1 MLLLILV
8 HPRST
13 YFHMKWNMW
22 GHTWSDI
29 ANDASISTA
38 WPFNILRSLAIWKPR
53 NRFWGYDLLLSA
65 ALRAANEQSGM
76 EVYDLETFVKLKM
89 NGLFRYPKWLQGTVS
104 RESDTPWQTYIQET
118 LDKTFRFLQ
127 LVNGVVLGFYMT
139 VALAFALISSRRRH
153 APAPSGSG
161 LKSATRRLL
170 QICGW
175 VALFTWAFLR
185 RVETSEWG
193 SNLLVGKTFRR
204 PFPTYAE
211 FSSQRWEQ
219 DPMVP
224 RGITTLPERTDV
236 LFGTR
241 LDAEY
246 LGSYN
251 QWFDYHPGNRL
262 FSDAIASKT
271 LYYSAVYDQDLM
283 LNALINNLVDEVK
296 ETTNNGRFLEQDHL
310 SGDWVVLADA
320 DVFERVR
327 LTLATESNLVSK
339 QVHQAFKFLLADAR
353 FGDHRGTSLAFES
366 CLFLLSLR
374 DHLFGQP
381 KSETAKSFVNSK
393 PANRSHFSVDSR
405 ALELAGISTVRDGSF
420 TKSGSRL
427 PKTQSSSSNKEQLTA
442 GTAVMVYWSVSDEWV
457 KGIID
462 SVVEAGHSYDVEYD
476 DGVFEEGVSIRSIR
490 KPVHLQEGTRVTGY
504 LEDNAAYDGK
514 VAMVYPGGN
523 IDIAFDDGDFAT
535 DFLPGE
541 YDLIYPPFEM

>member
-1 MLLLILV
+1 
-8 HPRST
+8 
-13 YFHMKWNMW
+13 MW

-29 ANDASISTA
+29 ANDASMSTA

-127 LVNGVVLGFYMT
+127 TLNGVVLGLYT
-139 VALAFALISSRRRH
+139 TLVLVLALISTGSKQ
-153 APAPSGSG
+153 ASGSSV
-161 LKSATRRLL
+161 KSAASRLFQTHGL
-170 QICGW
+170 
-175 VALFTWAFLR
+175 VALVTWAFLR

-193 SNLLVGKTFRR
+193 SNLLAGKTFRR
-204 PFPTYAE
+204 PFPTDAE
-211 FSSQRWEQ
+211 FSSQRWER

-224 RGITTLPERTDV
+224 QGITTLPERMDV

-241 LDAEY
+241 LDADY

-251 QWFDYHPGNRL
+251 RWFDYHPGNRI
-262 FSDAIASKT
+262 FSEAIASKAS
-271 LYYSAVYDQDLM
+271 YYSTVCDQDLI
-283 LNALINNLVDEVK
+283 LNAIINDVVDEVK
-296 ETTNNGRFLEQDHL
+296 EATNNGRFLEQDHL
-310 SGDWVVLADA
+310 SGDWVVLADSSS
-320 DVFERVR
+320 VFEKVR
-327 LTLATESNLVSK
+327 FTLATESNPVSRE
-339 QVHQAFKFLLADAR
+339 VHQSLKFLLADVR
-353 FGDHRGTSLAFES
+353 FGDRRGTSLAFES
-366 CLFLLSLR
+366 ALFLRSLR
-374 DHLFGQP
+374 DQLFERP
-381 KSETAKSFVNSK
+381 KSVPVTAFVKSQ
-393 PANRSHFSVDSR
+393 PTQLSHFSLGRR
-405 ALELAGISTVRDGSF
+405 AFNLSGIATVGDGSF
-420 TKSGSRL
+420 AKSASRV
-427 PKTQSSSSNKEQLTA
+427 PKLKSSTSKHQLTA

-457 KGIID
+457 KGTVD
-462 SVVEAGHSYDVEYD
+462 SVVEAGHLYDILYD
-476 DGVFEEGVSIRSIR
+476 DGLFEEGVSIRSIR

-504 LEDNAAYDGK
+504 LEDNEAYDGK

-541 YDLIYPPFEM
+541 YDLIYPPFDIM